1 MWLRNS
7 LKQERDA
14 TMIVNG
20 VTLMQQV
27 RIYLL
32 LAVLICT
39 VTTLGQTVVTTPAV
53 VTSARVPATLFRDC
67 SDCPE
72 MVVVPAGN
80 FTMGSSAAEKLWAA
94 SHGASL
100 GSVADEAP
108 QHKVSLRSFAL
119 GEYDVTRRE
128 YAVFVRET
136 GHPSGD
142 GCGKDSFKW
151 DKQPDLN
158 WQNPGFI
165 QTDRDPVVCVSWNDA
180 RVHQLVEH
188 KGARIYIHQWRR
200 SLPPAQRSGM
210 GICGA
215 RWNNNPVL
223 VGR

>member
-1 MWLRNS
+1 M
-7 LKQERDA
+7 K
-14 TMIVNG
+14 
-20 VTLMQQV
+20 
-27 RIYLL
+27 RIPIFRR
-32 LAVLICT
+32 LAVL
-39 VTTLGQTVVTTPAV
+39 VFTVVVCAQMGFTCYRVGTQRR
-53 VTSARVPATLFRDC
+53 ARTAAFRDC
-67 SDCPE
+67 KDCPE
-72 MVVVPAGN
+72 MVVIPAGN
-80 FTMGSSAAEKLWAA
+80 FIMGSSAAEKLWAA

-108 QHKVSLRSFAL
+108 QHRVSLPSFAL

-128 YAVFVRET
+128 YGVFVRET
-136 GHPSGD
+136 GHPPGD

-188 KGARIYIHQWRR
+188 KGARIYRHQWRR